1 MARDRSP
8 RARPPRGFVL
18 ALTLWILA
26 AVAVVVGLTTL
37 WALDMVRDAT
47 RGRAQLESELN
58 MLGTRDTLLYL
69 GATRE
74 RTLGGL
80 HPDVQPADARALRSL
95 EEFGALQRD
104 ARGGELQLDGTPYAG
119 LGATTFAIQD
129 SAGLFSMVAPAPRD
143 FDRFLAWAGVQEDA
157 IPPLRD
163 ALYDYTDA
171 DSLTLLHGAEAREY
185 RRESLPGPPNRRL
198 LLPDEAMRVFGWA
211 ALPDT
216 VRATLDD
223 ATTTFYAGAVNL
235 NTVPVDLLPV
245 WVPGCPLSC
254 AIVETRRAE
263 QPFRNARE
271 VEALLGV
278 PLPGDDMV
286 SYRFLSDDTLRFTL
300 WSRSGLAWRMHVR
313 FTPLADQVGPWSILA
328 AYPISAP
335 GTDATAQSTGSDLFA
350 DAPPGRS

>member
-1 MARDRSP
+1 MIAHSF
-8 RARPPRGFVL
+8 RGEVF
-18 ALTLWILA
+18 
-26 AVAVVVGLTTL
+26 GP
-37 WALDMVRDAT
+37 
-47 RGRAQLESELN
+47 AQR
-58 MLGTRDTLLYL
+58 M
-69 GATRE
+69 
-74 RTLGGL
+74 
-80 HPDVQPADARALRSL
+80 
-95 EEFGALQRD
+95 
-104 ARGGELQLDGTPYAG
+104 
-119 LGATTFAIQD
+119 
-129 SAGLFSMVAPAPRD
+129 
-143 FDRFLAWAGVQEDA
+143 
-157 IPPLRD
+157 
-163 ALYDYTDA
+163 
-171 DSLTLLHGAEAREY
+171 HGASYVVDVEY

-313 FTPLADQVGPWSILA
+313 FTPLADRDGPWSILA
-328 AYPISAP
+328 AYPISVP
-335 GTDATAQSTGSDLFA
+335 GTDATAQPTGSDLFA
-350 DAPPGRS
+350 DAPPGPS